1 MDEQLDINN
10 FRSQASFLNS
20 IGLGS
25 LFSIDANGT
34 PSGWLYDQMIAGN
47 DTQEGIL
54 ASLET
59 QPVFQNRFK
68 VIFDMRDR
76 ANKGENVTVP
86 SVPQVLDYENKY
98 TQTMSQAGVPA
109 WFYDSTDDAQNAM
122 RSNLTVEQIQNRI
135 DQSYGVVKALPDDV
149 RKMFQAFYG
158 DATDGALIAAVLD
171 PQKTLQQLD
180 KATRSAAIA
189 GFGVSQGVVVSKQQA
204 EGYAD
209 LNKSIQQSQSDIAQ
223 VSSLQDL
230 TNNSIGESGT
240 TLATDVAF
248 QAGAMGNAD
257 ASNQLQNKLI
267 TRQAQQ
273 SSTGG
278 SAISGNSGISGVGSQ
293 R

>member
-1 MDEQLDINN
+1 MDEKLDINN

-25 LFSIDANGT
+25 LFSIDANDT

-59 QPVFQNRFK
+59 QPVFQARFK

-86 SVPQVLDYENKY
+86 SVSQILDYENKY
-98 TQTMSQAGVPA
+98 AQTMSQAGVPA

-204 EGYAD
+204 EAYAD

-230 TNNSIGESGT
+230 ATNSIGESGT

-248 QAGAMGNAD
+248 QAAAMGNAD
-257 ASNQLQNKLI
+257 ASNQLQNRLI

-278 SAISGNSGISGVGSQ
+278 SAVSGNSGISGVGSQ

>member
-1 MDEQLDINN
+1 MDETVDINN

-25 LFSIDANGT
+25 LFTIDSNGV

-59 QPVFQNRFK
+59 QPVFRDRFK
-68 VIFDMRDR
+68 VIFDLRDR
-76 ANKGENVTVP
+76 ANKGENVTIP
-86 SVPQVLDYENKY
+86 SVQQVLEHETSY
-98 TQTMSQAGVPA
+98 TRVMSQAGVPA
-109 WFYDSTDDAQNAM
+109 WFYDSYTDAQDAM
-122 RSNLTVEQIQNRI
+122 RNNLTPEQIQNRI
-135 DQSYGVVKALPDDV
+135 DQSYSVVKGLPDDV

-171 PQKTLQQLD
+171 PEKTLQQLD

-189 GFGVSQGVVVSKQQA
+189 GFGVNQGVVVSKQQA
-204 EGYAD
+204 ESYAD
-209 LNKSIQQSQSDIAQ
+209 LGKSIQQSQSDIAQ

-230 TNNSIGESGT
+230 AINSIGESGT

-257 ASNQLQNKLI
+257 ASNQLQNRLI

-278 SAISGNSGISGVGSQ
+278 SAVSGNSGISGVGSQ